1 VLILD
6 EPTNDLDTD
15 MLAAIEDL
23 LDSWAGTLLVVS
35 HDRYFLERVTDQQY
49 AVLGGRLRHLPGGI
63 DEYLRLR
70 DHERTASA
78 STGASASA
86 PAAAPAL
93 GGADLRA
100 AQKELQAAERRI
112 EKLTAQADAAR
123 TALAEHDQSDY
134 VGLGEKMRA
143 IGELDAE
150 IATLEERWFALT
162 EQIG

>member
-1 VLILD
+1 M
-6 EPTNDLDTD
+6 P
-15 MLAAIEDL
+15 
-23 LDSWAGTLLVVS
+23 
-35 HDRYFLERVTDQQY
+35 
-49 AVLGGRLRHLPGGI
+49 
-63 DEYLRLR
+63 
-70 DHERTASA
+70 AS
-78 STGASASA
+78 G
-86 PAAAPAL
+86 PAL
-93 GGADLRA
+93 SGAEARA
-100 AQKELQAAERRI
+100 ARKELQAAERRI